1 MASQLCVR
9 YACGYVH
16 VHVLYVHKV
25 QVLLSKMENPAVSQ
39 SVSGV
44 FNTTGD
50 VAGSV
55 ALTVTNTVSQTHQ
68 QSNPEALIIVVG
80 ADDTVDV
87 EVSGYF
93 SIIILKYS
101 G

>member
-1 MASQLCVR
+1 M
-9 YACGYVH
+9 
-16 VHVLYVHKV
+16 
-25 QVLLSKMENPAVSQ
+25 SQ

-50 VAGSV
+50 DAGSV
-55 ALTVTNTVSQTHQ
+55 AVTVTNTVSQTHQ
-68 QSNPEALIIVVG
+68 QSNPEAPIIVVG

-93 SIIILKYS
+93 NFKIFRIKWLVVLCSPVSVWDS
-101 G
+101 GC